1 MEAIISRAAAL
12 MRCPVSEE
20 VRKSMAARN
29 EDNQSPEKTTEYTQI
44 DIRCEDE
51 EKPEKTESL
60 AEKLLDT
67 RQLFLTGGI
76 DETVTRKVIASLL
89 MLEANDPKKPITL
102 FVNSPGGSVNDG
114 FAIYD
119 TIRFIRPDVHIV
131 CSGLCASIATV
142 ILVAT
147 EKAFR
152 TTLPNTRFLIHQP
165 LIYGQVQGQASDLE
179 ITAMEILKTRGKIN
193 DLLAEECDQPLEKV
207 QKDTQR
213 DYWMNAEEALKYG
226 LISKVINS
234 RKELD
239 ALS

>member
-1 MEAIISRAAAL
+1 
-12 MRCPVSEE
+12 
-20 VRKSMAARN
+20 MAADSH
-29 EDNQSPEKTTEYTQI
+29 DNASPVQT
-44 DIRCEDE
+44 E
-51 EKPEKTESL
+51 EKPHLDIRSEEGEQAEKKESL
-60 AEKLLDT
+60 AEKLLET
-67 RQLFLTGGI
+67 RQLFLTGGV
-76 DETVTRKVIASLL
+76 DEKLARKVIASLL
-89 MLEANDPKKPITL
+89 MLEANDPEKPITL

-119 TIRFIRPDVHIV
+119 TIRFIRPNVHIV

-147 EKAFR
+147 DKEFR
-152 TTLPNTRFLIHQP
+152 TSLPNTRFLIHQP

-179 ITAMEILKTRGKIN
+179 ITATEILKTRGKIY
-193 DLLAEECDQPLEKV
+193 DLLSEECDQPLEKV

-213 DYWMNAEEALKYG
+213 DYWMNAEEALEYG
-226 LISKVINS
+226 LISKVIHS